1 MSDYNKLHLIHLVNV
16 LPSDAV
22 AITHVKG
29 ISGSIRKGLYYSP
42 KRHMIYS
49 KLICPDD
56 GFKYIVED
64 GRTTRIG
71 INKEILT
78 SYLYAS
84 CEKKFKN
91 R

>member
-42 KRHMIYS
+42 KRHEIYS

-56 GFKYIVED
+56 GFEYVVEN
-64 GRTTRIG
+64 GRTTLFG
-71 INKEILT
+71 NKEILT

-84 CEKKFKN
+84 CEKLYKN

>member
-1 MSDYNKLHLIHLVNV
+1 MSYKKLHLIHLVNE

-29 ISGSIRKGLYYSP
+29 IPGSIRKGYMYYSP
-42 KRHMIYS
+42 KRHEIYS
-49 KLICPDD
+49 KLVCPDD

-64 GRTTRIG
+64 GRTTLFG
-71 INKEILT
+71 NKEILT